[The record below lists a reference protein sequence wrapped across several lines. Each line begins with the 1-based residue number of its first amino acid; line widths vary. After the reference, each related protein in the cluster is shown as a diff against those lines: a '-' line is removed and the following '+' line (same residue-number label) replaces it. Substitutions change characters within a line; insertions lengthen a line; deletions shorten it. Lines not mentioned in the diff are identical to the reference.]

1 MHFRMDW
8 RTIDFD
14 WNRARSFLV
23 TAEEGSFSAAARALG
38 IAQPTVGRQVAAL
51 EEELGV
57 TLFER
62 VGGGLALTTAGQQLL
77 GHVRAM
83 GEAAT
88 RLSLGATGAA
98 TAVEGTVAITASEA
112 IAAYIMPRVLQELRQ
127 DHPGIHVLLVAQN
140 AALDLTRR
148 EADIAIRNVRPTDPD
163 LVARRLGDRVGYVY
177 ASTAHLDAVGP
188 VRGPADFARVD
199 FIGFDLGPI
208 TVGGMERLGIH
219 IRPDQLKLGSANHLV
234 QWEAVKAGLG
244 AGVMMSDVGDATPG
258 VQRVP
263 GLPGVPFPMWLV
275 CHREL
280 HTSRRIRIVFDRLA
294 AAL

>member
-1 MHFRMDW
+1 MHFCMDW

-62 VGGGLALTTAGQQLL
+62 VGGGLALTGVGQQLL
-77 GHVRAM
+77 GHARAM
-83 GEAAT
+83 GEAAS
-88 RLSLGATGAA
+88 RLSLAATGAA

-112 IAAYIMPRVLQELRQ
+112 ISAHVLPRVLRDLRA

-140 AALDLTRR
+140 ASLDLARR
-148 EADIAIRNVRPTDPD
+148 EADIAVRNTRPTDPD
-163 LVARRLGDRVGYVY
+163 LVARRLADRVGYIY
-177 ASTAHLDAVGP
+177 ASAEHMAAVGP
-188 VRGPADFARVD
+188 IRGASDFPRLD
-199 FIGFDLGPI
+199 FIGFDIGPV
-208 TVGGMERLGIH
+208 TLEGMKRLGLE
-219 IRPDQLKLGSANHLV
+219 IRPEQLKLGSANHLV

-244 AGVMMSDVGDATPG
+244 AGVMMSEVGDATPG

-263 GLPGVPFPMWLV
+263 GIPGIPFPMWLV